1 MSDTRKPKSLP
12 GPVGIALKR
21 FVEPEGPWSMRALSG
36 EAELSE
42 KAVQAIID
50 GRSQNPL
57 GKNVR
62 KLAEVLKVPVPKLLD
77 GTASPEHTAKDLAGF
92 LETNLAVEPEAEPPQ
107 PRRMPLGKVPVMGTA
122 AAGDDGFFE
131 INLTEG
137 GVVEWVD
144 LPEVLSD
151 VPQGDL
157 FAIRV
162 IGRSML
168 PLWREKDL
176 VHVVKSRKVRADE
189 QVVALV
195 EMGPGQPPR
204 ALLKEFVRQT
214 SKEVVLKQLNPYMEV
229 VLPKKRVRNLWAALH
244 WRDLQ

>member
-1 MSDTRKPKSLP
+1 MPEP
-12 GPVGIALKR
+12 GPVGVALRR
-21 FVEPEGPWSMRALSG
+21 FVEPEGPWSARALSG
-36 EAELSE
+36 EAGLSE

-62 KLAEVLKVPVPKLLD
+62 KLAEILHVPVPRLLD
-77 GTASPEHTAKDLAGF
+77 GTASPKHSTEDLAGF
-92 LETNLAVEPEAEPPQ
+92 LESNVAVDLEAEPPQ
-107 PRRMPLGKVPVMGTA
+107 PRRLPLGKIPVMGTA

-144 LPEVLSD
+144 LPKALED
-151 VPQGDL
+151 TPQGDL

-162 IGRSML
+162 SGRSML
-168 PLWREKDL
+168 PLWRERDL
-176 VHVVKSRKVRADE
+176 VHVVKSRKAEPEE

-195 EMGPGQPPR
+195 EMGPGQQPR
-204 ALLKEFVRQT
+204 ALLKELVRYN
-214 SKEVVLKQLNPYMEV
+214 SKEVVLKQLNPFMEV
-229 VLPKKRVRNLWAALH
+229 TLPKKRVRNLWVALH